1 MKRHNILLYSTILL
15 AVLASLNACKKDDD
29 EPGSNKSTDEMLY
42 DLAKSSDGFTWY
54 KNSDALLDKSA
65 GSGHGQPLLRTR
77 YNAKAATALDADGK
91 IKAGTTFTD
100 ESLVVKE
107 LYDNANTPAIYA
119 VMYKKT
125 GHPDADA
132 EGWVWAYLN
141 VNGSVLTSAASK
153 GSGCRG
159 CHGQA
164 DHIDYTLMN
173 KFFQ

>member
-1 MKRHNILLYSTILL
+1 MKRHKILLFSTIVF

-29 EPGSNKSTDEMLY
+29 KPGTTKSTDETLY
-42 DLAKSSDGFTWY
+42 DLAKSTNGFTWY
-54 KNSDALLDKSA
+54 KNSDALLDKST
-65 GSGHGQPLLRTR
+65 GTGHSQPLLRTR
-77 YNAKAATALDADGK
+77 YNATATTALDTDGK
-91 IKAGTTFTD
+91 IKAGTTFPD

-107 LYDNANTPAIYA
+107 LYDNATTQAIYA
-119 VMYKKT
+119 VMYKKP

-164 DHIDYTLMN
+164 EHIDYTLMN
-173 KFFQ
+173 KFF